1 MQKVLSN
8 RVRYLVELLVV
19 TMVAGKNIQPRGQLL
34 TTVKHYWMMPQTN
47 YHHLLLLDLIFTT
60 LMEN

>member
-19 TMVAGKNIQPRGQLL
+19 TLVAGKNIQPSGQLL
-34 TTVKHYWMMPQTN
+34 TTVKHYWMILQNITG
-47 YHHLLLLDLIFTT
+47 
-60 LMEN
+60 